1 MKVKLIF
8 IFILSAG
15 IAPAQYPTANFSVSS
30 YTVCVNG
37 CISCMDLSVAGTD
50 PITAWDWTFQ
60 AGTPPVST
68 SQNPSNICYS
78 TAGTY
83 TITLIVT
90 DLNGRSDTAQQ
101 IITVQTCSGI
111 NEFAD
116 NNAITIYPNPSG
128 GIVMLQSAEKIQ
140 QLKYLMYWERKCIH
154 LITCS
159 VIYKLIFLLSQTA
172 FTFCKSKPIGD
183 WKTRKLLFS
192 GEYLCS

>member
-15 IAPAQYPTANFSVSS
+15 IAPAQYPTANFSMSS

-37 CISCMDLSVAGTD
+37 CISCMDLSVAGAD

-128 GIVMLQSAEKIQ
+128 GIVMLQSAEKNSAVEILNVLGEKVYSLNHLFRDLQIDISSQPNGIYFLQIETNRGLENKKIIIQ
-140 QLKYLMYWERKCIH
+140 R
-154 LITCS
+154 
-159 VIYKLIFLLSQTA
+159 
-172 FTFCKSKPIGD
+172 
-183 WKTRKLLFS
+183 
-192 GEYLCS
+192 